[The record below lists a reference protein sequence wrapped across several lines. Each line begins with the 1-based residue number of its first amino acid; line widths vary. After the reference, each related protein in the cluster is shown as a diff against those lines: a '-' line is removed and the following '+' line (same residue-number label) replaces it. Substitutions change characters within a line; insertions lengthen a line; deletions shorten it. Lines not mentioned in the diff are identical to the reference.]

1 MMLLESEKEWVK
13 KNMPNAKEV
22 LGMQNPNDIIK
33 ELALYSVSMMD
44 ANDEPTDKTFEAEN
58 IIDRI
63 VTSDDDD
70 WPEWDGDN

>member
-1 MMLLESEKEWVK
+1 MLLESEKEWVK
-13 KNMPNAKEV
+13 KNMRNAKEV

-58 IIDRI
+58 IIDQ
-63 VTSDDDD
+63 
-70 WPEWDGDN
+70 

>member
-58 IIDRI
+58 IIDQ
-63 VTSDDDD
+63 
-70 WPEWDGDN
+70 

>member
-1 MMLLESEKEWVK
+1 
-13 KNMPNAKEV
+13 MPNAKEV

-58 IIDRI
+58 IIDQ
-63 VTSDDDD
+63 
-70 WPEWDGDN
+70 

>member
-58 IIDRI
+58 IIDCI

-70 WPEWDGDN
+70 WPEWDGS

>member
-13 KNMPNAKEV
+13 KNMPNEKEV

-70 WPEWDGDN
+70 WPEWDGS